1 MGDSS
6 DLSDEIS
13 EWIYKLKREISDLD
27 IDKRIFMLNVSTD
40 WSLMH
45 NISDQSDNASPNTV
59 TSQENTRS
67 NEKHCLEMFSNRLD
81 KHYEEQ
87 ALKAGRSFSCLFKHF

>member
-1 MGDSS
+1 MEKISSKLAEISSDSS

-45 NISDQSDNASPNTV
+45 NISDQIKKAFYLMPFCDQSDNASPNTV
-59 TSQENTRS
+59 TSQENTR
-67 NEKHCLEMFSNRLD
+67 
-81 KHYEEQ
+81 
-87 ALKAGRSFSCLFKHF
+87 KAIKTNYL